1 MFHRSSDA
9 KAKYVDRKELLKV
22 VECRFIECSIS
33 FLDPIGSLVSTLL
46 VGRWLVVG
54 HTFSN
59 CKIVKV

>member
-1 MFHRSSDA
+1 MVYFLSI
-9 KAKYVDRKELLKV
+9 
-22 VECRFIECSIS
+22 IEQFNDGEQDDLAQYTIFKS

-59 CKIVKV
+59 CKIVRV